1 METALVLRL
10 HLLILAMQSKFYS
23 ALALLVSIPKGS
35 YMSMDHQWQLDC
47 LSSSETPLSCL
58 KPVEFPKTSYGC
70 QLLWMINEWRLI
82 GRWTVTA
89 MDFTLQWDFNIQV
102 GKSLSSILDQCR
114 GDNIEVIFY
123 AKEFNIQSHFTT
135 KVIHIDNWMQ
145 TEQRR
150 DLLFLLQQQDNQD
163 WGHYST

>member
-1 METALVLRL
+1 MEMALVLRL

-23 ALALLVSIPKGS
+23 ALVLLVSIPKGS

-58 KPVEFPKTSYGC
+58 KPVGFPKTSYGC

-102 GKSLSSILDQCR
+102 GKSLSSILNQCR

-123 AKEFNIQSHFTT
+123 AKEFYFQSRFTT

-145 TEQRR
+145 TEQG
-150 DLLFLLQQQDNQD
+150 DLIFATAA
-163 WGHYST
+163 G

>member
-1 METALVLRL
+1 MEMALVLRL
-10 HLLILAMQSKFYS
+10 RLLILAMQNKFYS

-35 YMSMDHQWQLDC
+35 CMSMDHPWQLDC

-82 GRWTVTA
+82 GRWTVMA

-102 GKSLSSILDQCR
+102 GKSLFSILDKCR
-114 GDNIEVIFY
+114 GDNKKVIFY
-123 AKEFNIQSHFTT
+123 GKEFNFQSHFTT
-135 KVIHIDNWMQ
+135 KVIHRDNWMQ
-145 TEQRR
+145 TEQS
-150 DLLFLLQQQDNQD
+150 DLIFATAA
-163 WGHYST
+163 G